1 MATFEQTQRATRTY
15 NTLCASLDR
24 RGWVYD
30 RDDSKLTVKS
40 GASGDDLPMDL
51 LFSIDTERQLVQ
63 MYSPISFTVNED
75 KRIDFALA
83 VTAINS
89 GIVDGCFDYNITNG
103 KLIFRITSSFIGSE
117 LSEDVFS
124 YMLYCICSTVDEYND
139 KLLMLAKGEL
149 SFSDFLG
156 E

>member
-1 MATFEQTQRATRTY
+1 MATFEQTQRAIRTY

-51 LFSIDTERQLVQ
+51 LFSVDTERQLVQ
-63 MYSPISFTVNED
+63 MFSPISFTVNED
-75 KRIDFALA
+75 KRIDFAVA

-103 KLIFRITSSFIGSE
+103 MLMFRITSSFIGSE

>member
-40 GASGDDLPMDL
+40 GARGDDLPMDL
-51 LFSIDTERQLVQ
+51 LFSVDTERQLVQ
-63 MYSPISFTVNED
+63 MFSPISFTVNED
-75 KRIDFALA
+75 KRIDFAVA

-89 GIVDGCFDYNITNG
+89 SIVDGCFDYNITNG
-103 KLIFRITSSFIGSE
+103 MLMFRITSSFIGSE

>member
-63 MYSPISFTVNED
+63 MFSPISFTVNED
-75 KRIDFALA
+75 KRIDFSVA

-89 GIVDGCFDYNITNG
+89 SLVDGCVDYNITNG
-103 KLIFRITSSFIGSE
+103 MLMFRITSSFIGSE